1 MRNLFLLRHAK
12 SSWKDAL
19 LDDFERPLNK
29 RGKRDAPQMAQ
40 RFSKRGYKIDLIILS
55 KARRTT
61 DTANIFINI
70 LDYKSKIDLNDQL
83 YEASSPTLLR
93 VINQMEDRYQ
103 NVLLV
108 SHNPGLTNLAN
119 YLSNYFIDNIPTSG
133 IVGLSTDLSWR
144 NINEGGCTF
153 LFFDFP
159 KKCSPA

>member
-29 RGKRDAPQMAQ
+29 RGKRDAPQMAH

-61 DTANIFINI
+61 DTANIFVNI
-70 LDYKSKIDLNDQL
+70 LDYKSKIELNDQL
-83 YEASSPTLLR
+83 YEASSQTLLG
-93 VINQMEDRYQ
+93 VINQIEDRYQ